1 MFGSLV
7 WVAPEPLA
15 AAELEALASLCRA
28 DRAGLEGEL
37 ACGPLDQ
44 GLVARYRGP
53 SSQAARYWFTRIW
66 ARIRQQRGLASPQ
79 LPRVWPFQESPLA
92 GDRFLRGEAPGPT
105 TARGNNRSS

>member
-1 MFGSLV
+1 
-7 WVAPEPLA
+7 VAPEPLA
-15 AAELEALASLCRA
+15 AAELEALASLCRD
-28 DRAGLEGEL
+28 DRTGLEGEL

-66 ARIRQQRGLASPQ
+66 ARIRQQRGLTAPQ

-92 GDRFLRGEAPGPT
+92 LV
-105 TARGNNRSS
+105 